1 MGLLQ
6 WLGLDMGCEKAP
18 VSLNDQNFET
28 EVLKSPLPVIVD
40 VWGEGCAPCVALAP
54 TIKRL
59 ACKYEGQVK
68 VCELNASAYP
78 KQAGKLGV
86 RGTPTV
92 LFFKDRAVR
101 ERVVGMRGQHFYE
114 EILAQDFGVP
124 DPSAPKEAA
133 NA

>member
-1 MGLLQ
+1 MGLLH

-18 VSLNDQNFET
+18 VSLTDENFEA

-59 ACKYEGQVK
+59 ACKYEGKVK
-68 VCELNASAYP
+68 VCELNASQSPRLAS
-78 KQAGKLGV
+78 KLGV

-92 LFFKDRAVR
+92 LFFKDRSVR
-101 ERVVGMRGQHFYE
+101 ERVVGMRGQHYYE
-114 EILAQDFGVP
+114 EILADDFGVL
-124 DPSAPKEAA
+124 DPTQGDAHA
-133 NA
+133 

>member
-6 WLGLDMGCEKAP
+6 WLGLDMGCERAP
-18 VSLNDQNFET
+18 LSLNENNFEQ

-59 ACKYEGQVK
+59 ACKYEGTVK
-68 VCELNASAYP
+68 VCELNASAQP
-78 KQAGKLGV
+78 KLAGKLGV

-92 LFFKDRAVR
+92 LFFKDRAIR

-114 EILAQDFGVP
+114 EILSLDFGIA
-124 DPSAPKEAA
+124 DPAAKEAA